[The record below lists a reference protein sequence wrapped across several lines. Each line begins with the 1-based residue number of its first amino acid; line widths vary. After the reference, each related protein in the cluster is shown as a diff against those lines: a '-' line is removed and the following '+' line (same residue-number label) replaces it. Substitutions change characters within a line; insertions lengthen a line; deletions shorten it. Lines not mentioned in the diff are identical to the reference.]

1 MQTLQRHSKK
11 CGLSL
16 GKSPC
21 WTVAENPPRTPPALS
36 SCPHTGAL
44 DLVRAWLTLDRKV
57 PQSRIPLKIPPRKRV
72 DVPHSCF
79 QDPRSCCL
87 QTTELSDFLQEIQA
101 SGASLL
107 FSTVNLAT
115 IVTVRGGSNGH
126 GISNLPHL
134 NVTIKLETKLFSN
147 WLENLKNQSIVA
159 LTTNSH
165 RFNKCIY

>member
-1 MQTLQRHSKK
+1 MWPFSWKITPLDGGRESSSHPAGPVQLPAHRGTGSGPSLAHTRQEGAQR
-11 CGLSL
+11 
-16 GKSPC
+16 
-21 WTVAENPPRTPPALS
+21 
-36 SCPHTGAL
+36 
-44 DLVRAWLTLDRKV
+44 
-57 PQSRIPLKIPPRKRV
+57 RIPLKIPPRKRV
-72 DVPHSCF
+72 GVPHSCF

-115 IVTVRGGSNGH
+115 IVTVRGGWNGH

-165 RFNKCIY
+165 RFNKSIY